1 MKKIKLRKWV
11 IKLLSVILI
20 TNIIFLAMD
29 IENTIIFI
37 LCKAINIAIIYAISK
52 IFVKYGI
59 LEAL

>member
-1 MKKIKLRKWV
+1 MKLRKWV

-37 LCKAINIAIIYAISK
+37 LCKVINIAIIYAISK
-52 IFVKYGI
+52 IFAKYGI